1 MIRVREQHKTII
13 KLLDE
18 DESFNLDA
26 AEVFR
31 AFSDFDLLS
40 HGQHSMSRSELAKE
54 EFDFHLTP
62 MKQQLSSKVK
72 KHLSNRLLPTLRT
85 VSTSGHGERP
95 QSIAQGEQVLI
106 DLSALFSF

>member
-62 MKQQLSSKVK
+62 MKQQLSSKLK
-72 KHLSNRLLPTLRT
+72 EHLSNRLLPTLRT

-95 QSIAQGEQVLI
+95 KSIAHGEQVLI